1 MQPPPSAEGERIDPE
16 TLLKLLWKVAQDT
29 PEEYKIKIKLTEVVK
44 EKKAGADA
52 NSKGIAL
59 PESKSDGDPLV
70 AFELDV
76 TAEEFLKNYA
86 HLKRP
91 LDIEVS
97 GDWKVVSSD
106 GIILALHLTNIL
118 GFLLNDSSK
127 GLEEAERM
135 GAWIEREILANGGAP
150 RAATKSRHASYLR
163 KPDPRKGATH
173 LFAWA
178 PAGHEEPAQ
187 IRASKDMSAEYVSR
201 LGENIS
207 IAIEAVIKTLSIIE
221 NAAYQVLVKNW
232 NEKLAGSSFAVKMNN
247 PFWRHQGLVIVHNLP
262 ADPHIDILDSKIV
275 MTAMLPTGDFE
286 GGQLT
291 LESIGIKSEYRP
303 GDVVFVRSW
312 LVKHAV
318 LAISDGDTRHSLV
331 FVLQDKLAT
340 KGGFEADWQGL
351 ATGEAAFGSSTNE
364 EEARRKGD
372 AEALKVRRE
381 REMEQEMAEA
391 GRRGKGKGH
400 ASADDVAR
408 WEEERRPVPEREED
422 NGRMWVDS
430 PF

>member
-1 MQPPPSAEGERIDPE
+1 MPADRSRRRSARSGRGPAEGASSATREFPRDVDFERLKPDPTIPMQPPPSAEGERIDPE
-16 TLLKLLWKVAQDT
+16 TLLKLLW
-29 PEEYKIKIKLTEVVK
+29 
-44 EKKAGADA
+44 KKAGADA

-232 NEKLAGSSFAVKMNN
+232 NEKLAGSSFAVKMARTI
-247 PFWRHQGLVIVHNLP
+247 PSLP
-262 ADPHIDILDSKIV
+262 HTV
-275 MTAMLPTGDFE
+275 
-286 GGQLT
+286 LT
-291 LESIGIKSEYRP
+291 QPPYR
-303 GDVVFVRSW
+303 
-312 LVKHAV
+312 
-318 LAISDGDTRHSLV
+318 TTHSG
-331 FVLQDKLAT
+331 AT
-340 KGGFEADWQGL
+340 KASS
-351 ATGEAAFGSSTNE
+351 SSTTCPPTLTSTSST
-364 EEARRKGD
+364 RR
-372 AEALKVRRE
+372 
-381 REMEQEMAEA
+381 
-391 GRRGKGKGH
+391 
-400 ASADDVAR
+400 S
-408 WEEERRPVPEREED
+408 
-422 NGRMWVDS
+422 S
-430 PF
+430 